1 MLHADS
7 DQSLT
12 FIEFGFYARN
22 STTEKKERKK
32 KDFVLEPKKPKGKK
46 KSLCYT

>member
-22 STTEKKERKK
+22 STTEKK
-32 KDFVLEPKKPKGKK
+32 DFVLEPKKPKGKK